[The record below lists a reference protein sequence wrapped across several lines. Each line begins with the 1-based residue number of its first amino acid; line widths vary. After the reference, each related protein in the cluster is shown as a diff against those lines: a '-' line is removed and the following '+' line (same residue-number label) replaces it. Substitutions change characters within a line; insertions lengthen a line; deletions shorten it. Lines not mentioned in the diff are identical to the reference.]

1 MIDAQWKD
9 HLTAIEHHKDG
20 IGLRGYAQIN
30 PLNEY
35 KRETF
40 EMFEALNARIESE
53 SIQYL
58 YRLEIGTEGLQAEE
72 REQELVFRAPFG
84 RWFRRRG
91 SIRRRPRNRDGNA
104 GPPRNAQDRP
114 QPTVHLRG
122 SGKKYKHCC
131 GR

>member
-35 KRETF
+35 KREAF

-72 REQELVFRAPFG
+72 REQELVFAHPSGEGFG
-84 RWFRRRG
+84 GGGASEGGLETATATPVRRETPKIG
-91 SIRRRPRNRDGNA
+91 RN
-104 GPPRNAQDRP
+104 
-114 QPTVHLRG
+114 QPCTCG